1 MVEMLV
7 PRKEM
12 RMGVARVDRSDVLMA
27 AATVLYAAEKLVGEM
42 EQIVVAC

>member
-7 PRKEM
+7 PRKET

-27 AATVLYAAEKLVGEM
+27 VAMVQCAAEKLVGEM
-42 EQIVVAC
+42 EQIVVVC